1 MGRKSNAEAKR
12 NEIVEALYACLSEKG
27 HETVTTREIAL
38 RAGMAPGVIHYYFKS
53 KDEIVACLMDH
64 LAEKYQT
71 LFAEKIQELSNSK
84 DLLKA
89 FSNFLCDEFVFDQG
103 LNRVFYNLVQMGFE
117 SQVVSKPLRRL
128 MVGYRAQG
136 SLHFQHLYSPVNNVG
151 YLVVALI
158 EGLALQWMIE
168 PDDSQ
173 KTDIRNL
180 VQFTMEE
187 FFRMAQT
194 NQA

>member
-12 NEIVEALYACLSEKG
+12 NEIVMALYACLSEKG
-27 HETVTTREIAL
+27 HEKVTTREIAL
-38 RAGMAPGVIHYYFKS
+38 QAGMAPGVIHYYFKS

-64 LAEKYQT
+64 LAEKYQA
-71 LFAEKIQELSNSK
+71 LFFEKMQELSNSS
-84 DLLKA
+84 DFTKA

-117 SQVVSKPLRRL
+117 SRVVAKPLRLL
-128 MVGYRAQG
+128 METYRVQG
-136 SLHFQHLYSPVNNVG
+136 NLHFQQLYSPINNAG

-168 PDDSQ
+168 PDDSR

-180 VQFTMEE
+180 VQFAMEE
-187 FFRMAQT
+187 ILRMAQT
-194 NQA
+194 NQD